1 MKRGYF
7 TPKSIPELSSLKR
20 VYPLK
25 QISIVFLGDESESEE
40 DDEEESDVEEAPRL
54 LWLLVVVNGLI
65 IAIAVVIC
73 RLCSYQGVQSDS
85 PYTYLPGK

>member
-1 MKRGYF
+1 M
-7 TPKSIPELSSLKR
+7 KR
-20 VYPLK
+20 VYSLN
-25 QISIVFLGDESESEE
+25 QVSDIFLGDESESEE
-40 DDEEESDVEEAPRL
+40 DDDDEGSDVEEAPRL

-73 RLCSYQGVQSDS
+73 RLCSHQGVQSDS